1 MAGIAII
8 CRVTLTKHSRV
19 TVVQQGMP
27 ALHLALSLRCSLSTR
42 DAALSI
48 IGHMLAGPSF
58 DPNLRDAAL
67 SPPLCTAAAAA
78 DAEAIDALIKAGAD
92 PTFRDAHGCTPLHL
106 ALMSGSASAI
116 ALLLPYISPL
126 QQNSD
131 GASCEH
137 LIASL
142 PPSFGVPL
150 PSPPSA
156 LADAAGMTAAAAAA
170 AALSPSAASEGPSFL
185 FYDSAAT
192 RLHVAEVSFCTEAA
206 ARVDV
211 LAGESGVLLDAASR
225 GSAAVISEM
234 PPASLPDLARC
245 HAWSYLSRI
254 RELSQSGGTAA
265 SALPSTP
272 CSAATDCTMMDGKPA
287 TKTIAK
293 MHSVTHQAV
302 PRGAGHSSLH
312 GLPVITAG
320 EPDCVSAVPRSRVA
334 AQVQRRPQPG
344 G

>member
-1 MAGIAII
+1 
-8 CRVTLTKHSRV
+8 
-19 TVVQQGMP
+19 MP
-27 ALHLALSLRCSLSTR
+27 ALHLALSMRCSRSTR

-48 IGHMLAGPSF
+48 VNHMLAAPSF
-58 DPNLRDAAL
+58 DPNLRDSAL

-78 DAEAIDALIKAGAD
+78 DAEVIEALIKAGAD
-92 PTFRDAHGCTPLHL
+92 PNFRDAHGCTALHL
-106 ALMSGSASAI
+106 ALMAGSAAAI
-116 ALLLPYISPL
+116 AQLLPHMSPL

-131 GASCEH
+131 GSSCEH

-142 PPSFGVPL
+142 PPSFGVL
-150 PSPPSA
+150 APSPPSE
-156 LADAAGMTAAAAAA
+156 LVDAAGMTSAAVAA

-225 GSAAVISEM
+225 GSATVISEM

-254 RELSQSGGTAA
+254 RELSQSCGTSLPFVSIDADTMISSGSWEAARRSAGGACAA
-265 SALPSTP
+265 VDAVLGRKGLYYDGRRNRDEHDHQNACNDASD
-272 CSAATDCTMMDGKPA
+272 SAA
-287 TKTIAK
+287 
-293 MHSVTHQAV
+293 
-302 PRGAGHSSLH
+302 RGRAFVVARPPGHH
-312 GLPVITAG
+312 CG
-320 EPDCVSAVPRSRVA
+320 
-334 AQVQRRPQPG
+334 
-344 G
+344 

>member
-1 MAGIAII
+1 MI
-8 CRVTLTKHSRV
+8 CRVTFTKHSRV
-19 TVVQQGMP
+19 TFAQQGMP

-42 DAALSI
+42 NAALSI
-48 IGHMLAGPSF
+48 IGHMLAGPLF

-106 ALMSGSASAI
+106 ALMSGSAAAI

-225 GSAAVISEM
+225 GSATVISEM

-254 RELSQSGGTAA
+254 RELSQSCGTSQPFVSIDADTMISSGSWEAARRSAGGVCAA
-265 SALPSTP
+265 VDAVLGRKGLYYDGRQTRDENDRQNAFSDASS
-272 CSAATDCTMMDGKPA
+272 CAA
-287 TKTIAK
+287 
-293 MHSVTHQAV
+293 
-302 PRGAGHSSLH
+302 RGRAFVVARPPGHH
-312 GLPVITAG
+312 CG
-320 EPDCVSAVPRSRVA
+320 
-334 AQVQRRPQPG
+334 
-344 G
+344 